1 MTSPAGSRHLRSCG
15 LWRLERLTRLYHDVV
30 STSLAFTIVL
40 TSVEGGWVQAQLREI
55 PGVLTCAP
63 TEAEAREAI
72 VDALGEYL
80 ASFTSPLDS
89 PTGDDG
95 APIVRV
101 VIDAA

>member
-1 MTSPAGSRHLRSCG
+1 M
-15 LWRLERLTRLYHDVV
+15 WRFGRLTWPYHDLV
-30 STSLAFTIVL
+30 SMSLAFTIVL
-40 TSVEGGWVQAQLREI
+40 TPVEGGWVQAQLREI

-80 ASFTSPLDS
+80 ASFTTPVDS
-89 PTGDDG
+89 PTGSDD
-95 APIVRV
+95 APVVRV